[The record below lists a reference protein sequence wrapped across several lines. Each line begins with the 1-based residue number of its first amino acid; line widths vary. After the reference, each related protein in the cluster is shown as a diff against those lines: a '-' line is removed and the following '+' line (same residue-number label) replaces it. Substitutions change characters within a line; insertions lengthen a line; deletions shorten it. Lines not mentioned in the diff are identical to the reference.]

1 MRTVAFHYFFLYSKG
16 SISKKMN
23 CRIFIALVF
32 FTKLVNAQSTSTF
45 MGGRA
50 TGLGY
55 TTATLDDEWTIF
67 NNIGGLGRVTQQ
79 SANFA
84 YEARPSLEGANRL
97 AASFLTST
105 KIGSIGAGIFKFGD
119 DVYSE
124 QMVSLGYGN
133 QIGNTS
139 LGAKAN
145 YVQYRAENF
154 GIHTAFSLDFGGI
167 TQITPKI
174 EVGAYITNLTQSK
187 LIGSDGERLPT
198 KLVAGIS
205 FKPSDKVLV
214 ATEIEKDIA
223 YQSTW
228 KTGMEYNFYK
238 KVFFRTG
245 FNLNPNAAFFGLG
258 LHKGNLKV
266 DYAIRF
272 SQLIGIAHQLSASYL
287 FSKK

>member
-1 MRTVAFHYFFLYSKG
+1 MKTG
-16 SISKKMN
+16 
-23 CRIFIALVF
+23 IFILLLVS
-32 FTKLVNAQSTSTF
+32 TKLLNAQSTSTL

-50 TGLGY
+50 AGLAY
-55 TTATLDDEWTIF
+55 TTATLEDEWQLF
-67 NNIGGLGRVTQQ
+67 NNIGGLGKIKQQ
-79 SANFA
+79 SVNFA
-84 YEARPSLEGANRL
+84 YEARPALTGANRL

-105 KIGSIGAGIFKFGD
+105 KLGSLGIGVFKFGD
-119 DVYSE
+119 DVYNE
-124 QMVSLGYGN
+124 HLVSLGYGN

-139 LGAKAN
+139 LGAKVN
-145 YVQYRAENF
+145 YIQYRAENF
-154 GIHTAFSLDFGGI
+154 GTHTAFSLDFGGI
-167 TQITPKI
+167 TQITPQI
-174 EVGAYITNLTQSK
+174 TIGAYIINITQSK
-187 LIGSDGERLPT
+187 LPGTDGERLPT

-205 FKPSDKVLV
+205 FKPTDKVFL
-214 ATEIEKDIA
+214 ATEIEKDIE

-258 LHKGNLKV
+258 LHKKNLKI

-272 SQLIGIAHQLSASYL
+272 GQLVGTSHQLSASYL